1 MTGIKFKSFPE
12 LSYATAEAVNTLC
25 INLTFS
31 GADTKVILMTSCHA
45 SEGKSFVSMNVFRTM
60 AGLGEKVVLVDLD
73 LRRSMIMTDYAGTYT
88 EDCDKYGIT
97 HMLAGKCEIEDI
109 IYETNIPG
117 GCYIPVGRTV
127 SNSLPLCKSQRLKDL
142 IAKLRERFDYIIV
155 DAPPIGATI
164 DAAEIAKSCDGIV
177 LIATYG
183 DVDKRELVDAKHQ
196 LDQSGCRILGA
207 VINQAEIGSYMN
219 RKYYYKKYYKHY
231 GYYYYGENGGNDK
244 KKKK

>member
-1 MTGIKFKSFPE
+1 MAGIKFKTFPE
-12 LSYATAEAVNTLC
+12 LSYATAEAINTLC

-31 GADTKVILMTSCHA
+31 GAETKVILMTSCHA

-60 AGLGEKVVLVDLD
+60 AGLGQKVVLVDLD
-73 LRRSMIMTDYAGTYT
+73 LRRSMIMADYSGTYT
-88 EDCDKYGIT
+88 EDASKLGVT
-97 HMLAGKCEIEDI
+97 HFLAGKCDIEDI
-109 IYETNIPG
+109 VYETNINN

-127 SNSLPLCKSQRLKDL
+127 SNSLPLCKSPKLKEL
-142 IAKLRERFDYIIV
+142 IDELRSQFDYIIV

-183 DVDKRELVDAKHQ
+183 DVNRHELIDAKHQ

-231 GYYYYGENGGNDK
+231 GEYYTEPSEPEK
-244 KKKK
+244 KKKRK